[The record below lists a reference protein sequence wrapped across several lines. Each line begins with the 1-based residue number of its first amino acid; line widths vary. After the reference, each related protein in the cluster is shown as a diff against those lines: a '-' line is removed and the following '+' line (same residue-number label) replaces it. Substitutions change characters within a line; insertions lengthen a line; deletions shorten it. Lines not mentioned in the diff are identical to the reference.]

1 MTDAEY
7 IKEWISKAEKDIKTV
22 EIMKEVE
29 DVTEIVCFHCQQ
41 AVEKYLKALLIAH
54 DVEFPKTHNID
65 FLLKQSIKIDTN
77 FEIFMGNSLSE
88 YAVGMRYPDIRYI
101 PTEDEMNEAIDLMYK
116 IINFV
121 KEIIKQEN

>member
-41 AVEKYLKALLIAH
+41 AVEKYLKALLIAY

-88 YAVGMRYPDIRYI
+88 YAVDMRYPDIRYI

>member
-1 MTDAEY
+1 MTDVEY

-29 DVTEIVCFHCQQ
+29 DITEIVCFHCQQ
-41 AVEKYLKALLIAH
+41 AVEKYLKALLIAY

-65 FLLKQSIKIDTN
+65 FLLKQCIKIDTN
-77 FEIFMGNSLSE
+77 FERFMGNSLSE
-88 YAVGMRYPDIRYI
+88 YEVDMRYPDIRYI